1 MKRSNLS
8 MLFCRAA
15 APLVCFLSVV
25 HGAVETAA
33 PAEEAFP
40 PRVYDLGRYENLQA
54 KSPFEFEL
62 KEPPPAE
69 APNPFE
75 GMVLAGYVGSN
86 KNMTVY
92 LVNTKANG
100 ERISVYGDGSPR
112 KKGDKSGIRIV
123 GLNRGRTLKQTS
135 VILEKDGQTGE
146 VQFDDKALS
155 NMKGGAP
162 AAGAGQ
168 PNLPG
173 NMRGPG
179 MRPGGTP
186 NLPNQQNQPGV
197 NPAAQYQAPQA
208 FVPGQPGG
216 AQPNAAA
223 GAGANG
229 TMIVNGQAVPVNN
242 NAAMVNFLSGQ
253 GAVPGGAAQVQQG
266 VNVQPQVV
274 QPAAVVPAPQ
284 AQPVQTQQPGGRE
297 NGPPK
302 RRVVLPTN

>member
-1 MKRSNLS
+1 

-146 VQFDDKALS
+146 VQFDEKALS
-155 NMKGGAP
+155 NMKGGSP

-173 NMRGPG
+173 NMLGPG
-179 MRPGGTP
+179 MRPGGMP
-186 NLPNQQNQPGV
+186 NLPNQVNQPGAN
-197 NPAAQYQAPQA
+197 NPAVPYQAPQA

-216 AQPNAAA
+216 AQPNA
-223 GAGANG
+223 GAVANG
-229 TMIVNGQAVPVNN
+229 TMIVNGQTVPVNN

-284 AQPVQTQQPGGRE
+284 AQPTPSQQPGGRE

>member
-146 VQFDDKALS
+146 VQFDEKALS
-155 NMKGGAP
+155 NMKGGSP

-179 MRPGGTP
+179 
-186 NLPNQQNQPGV
+186 NE
-197 NPAAQYQAPQA
+197 
-208 FVPGQPGG
+208 
-216 AQPNAAA
+216 A
-223 GAGANG
+223 GRHAESA
-229 TMIVNGQAVPVNN
+229 
-242 NAAMVNFLSGQ
+242 
-253 GAVPGGAAQVQQG
+253 
-266 VNVQPQVV
+266 
-274 QPAAVVPAPQ
+274 
-284 AQPVQTQQPGGRE
+284 
-297 NGPPK
+297 
-302 RRVVLPTN
+302 